1 MQSEIPFPVILA
13 VLIIAALLEAAV
25 IGMAIYIGVL
35 PIMYLILV
43 IVIFLA
49 IDVGLYSLIANR
61 KMKKK
66 RFYTGMILTVL
77 LMILLLPMGYFL
89 YSTGDALQK
98 ISSMRDQ
105 FEEYDVIALKDSSY
119 ESLDDI
125 KGKTVYALGSQSKM
139 NVEARE
145 KLITA
150 ADVEYS
156 DATDIMALGNRL
168 VDDQGNLHD
177 DLILVSQSYYDMQCE
192 EIEGFKKN
200 TKKIYS
206 MDVMKRS
213 SNSSRKINP
222 TKDPFNVYITGI
234 DAWGSIDKVSR
245 SDVNMIVTIN
255 PQTRQILMTSIPR
268 DCYIPLHSFGEMDKL
283 THSGIYGV
291 DETLETVQD
300 WLDVDMDYYVKL
312 NFTMVVL
319 LINEID
325 GIDVYSDKAFKSS
338 VSGFTYE
345 KGMNHMRG
353 KKALFFARERKSF
366 EKGDA
371 ERIKNQQ
378 KVLKALI
385 RKVTS
390 SRVILTSYPD
400 ILEVVSDNMTTNISR
415 REMAALARMQLR
427 DMDTKWNIQMT
438 QVKCDEANRGTY
450 SMGMGRELFVN
461 IPKEESVE
469 KVKQQIHDV
478 MYPAQEKENP
488 MDLLKK

>member
-150 ADVEYS
+150 ADVE
-156 DATDIMALGNRL
+156 
-168 VDDQGNLHD
+168 
-177 DLILVSQSYYDMQCE
+177 
-192 EIEGFKKN
+192 
-200 TKKIYS
+200 
-206 MDVMKRS
+206 
-213 SNSSRKINP
+213 
-222 TKDPFNVYITGI
+222 
-234 DAWGSIDKVSR
+234 
-245 SDVNMIVTIN
+245 
-255 PQTRQILMTSIPR
+255 
-268 DCYIPLHSFGEMDKL
+268 
-283 THSGIYGV
+283 
-291 DETLETVQD
+291 
-300 WLDVDMDYYVKL
+300 
-312 NFTMVVL
+312 
-319 LINEID
+319 
-325 GIDVYSDKAFKSS
+325 
-338 VSGFTYE
+338 
-345 KGMNHMRG
+345 
-353 KKALFFARERKSF
+353 
-366 EKGDA
+366 
-371 ERIKNQQ
+371 
-378 KVLKALI
+378 
-385 RKVTS
+385 
-390 SRVILTSYPD
+390 
-400 ILEVVSDNMTTNISR
+400 
-415 REMAALARMQLR
+415 
-427 DMDTKWNIQMT
+427 
-438 QVKCDEANRGTY
+438 
-450 SMGMGRELFVN
+450 
-461 IPKEESVE
+461 
-469 KVKQQIHDV
+469 
-478 MYPAQEKENP
+478 
-488 MDLLKK
+488 